1 VVGAALPGARGG
13 RDLVT
18 VDDVFA
24 YGLGLPRSTEG
35 VVRGKRKLYVGRIV
49 YVAIERDG
57 IMGFGHPREWRE
69 ALVNSDPDKFL
80 MPTGADLRYQWV
92 YARMEKLTVAE
103 MQELVLDA
111 WAMCVPKKVLREY
124 AALNPR

>member
-1 VVGAALPGARGG
+1 MA
-13 RDLVT
+13 VT
-18 VDDVFA
+18 EADIFS
-24 YGLGLPRSTEG
+24 YGLTLPRSTEG

-49 YVAIERDG
+49 YVAIDRAG

-69 ALVNSDPDKFL
+69 ALVNSDPDTFL

-92 YARMEKLTVAE
+92 YARMDRLDVPA
-103 MQELVLDA
+103 MQDLVLDA

>member
-1 VVGAALPGARGG
+1 
-13 RDLVT
+13 
-18 VDDVFA
+18 
-24 YGLGLPRSTEG
+24 
-35 VVRGKRKLYVGRIV
+35 VVRGRRKLYVGRIV
-49 YVAIERDG
+49 YVAIEGDG

-80 MPTGADLRYQWV
+80 MPTGGDLRYQWV
-92 YARMEKLTVAE
+92 RARMDKLAVRE